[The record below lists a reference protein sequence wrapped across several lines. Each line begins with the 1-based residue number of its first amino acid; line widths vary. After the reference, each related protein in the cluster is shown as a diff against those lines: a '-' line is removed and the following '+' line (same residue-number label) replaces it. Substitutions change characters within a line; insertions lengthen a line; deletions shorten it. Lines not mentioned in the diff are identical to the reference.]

1 MNSIT
6 GYDNGDAMGNH
17 PSSEELAA
25 YLSGGLSPD
34 ARDAFEKHIAE
45 CRPCRMETVS
55 ARRLLATGRA
65 KTWHWVIPSAV
76 AAVAAIAFFS
86 TSASRR
92 GGEELTREAATRT
105 SAGSAVNVPI
115 VTPADGGSVAGIPVF
130 TWRAHGAEALYRF
143 SITDVGGTRIW
154 VAETRDT
161 TIALPPDVSLEAN
174 REYLWNVDAVDP
186 EGATVTSGT
195 HRFRISR

>member
-25 YLSGGLSPD
+25 YLSGGLSPEG
-34 ARDAFEKHIAE
+34 RDAFEKHIAE

-65 KTWHWVIPSAV
+65 KTWQWAIPSAL
-76 AAVAAIAFFS
+76 AAVAAIAFFATS
-86 TSASRR
+86 TSQRA
-92 GGEELTREAATRT
+92 GEEPTREAAART
-105 SAGSAVNVPI
+105 SAGSAVNLHI
-115 VTPADGGSVAGIPVF
+115 VTPADAGSITGTPIF
-130 TWRAHGAEALYRF
+130 IWRAQGAEALYRF
-143 SITDVGGTRIW
+143 SVTDSGGASIW

-161 TIALPPDVSLEAN
+161 TIALPADVSLEAN